1 MNGRKSKNI
10 KKQEIT
16 IKCVMLMKAA
26 AIIGE
31 EFGTLALRKIMPLRN
46 ET

>member
-1 MNGRKSKNI
+1 MI
-10 KKQEIT
+10 
-16 IKCVMLMKAA
+16 LKAA

-31 EFGTLALRKIMPLRN
+31 EFGSLALRKIMPLRN